1 VRARAG
7 QAAAAPEPPLAGV
20 ALVLALVPLTAMGA
34 VLGTISAFLVPVGFR
49 LGGGVPSVG
58 GANVTTPGGTSA
70 LPPLVGAAH
79 PMAVHPMAVHPM
91 AVHPMAVHPL
101 AAADGGAGGVPISLG
116 VGLAFLGCLGLAAL
130 ARVCTGERL
139 AALAPITGWLV
150 IAVLANMPI
159 HGGLVLPAVLEPG
172 LLFLYAGVVGGCLGL
187 LPQAVLELMRPIRRA
202 RSGQRSHPAA
212 TTAP

>member
-1 VRARAG
+1 MRARAG

-79 PMAVHPMAVHPM
+79 PI

-172 LLFLYAGVVGGCLGL
+172 LLFLYAGIVGGCLGL
-187 LPQAVLELMRPIRRA
+187 LPQAVLELMRPVRRA

>member
-1 VRARAG
+1 MRARAG

-70 LPPLVGAAH
+70 LPPLVGAA
-79 PMAVHPMAVHPM
+79 HPM

>member
-34 VLGTISAFLVPVGFR
+34 VLGTISAFLVPVGLR
-49 LGGGVPSVG
+49 LGGGVPSAG
-58 GANVTTPGGTSA
+58 GASVTTPGGTSA
-70 LPPLVGAAH
+70 LPPLVGAA
-79 PMAVHPMAVHPM
+79 HPM

>member
-79 PMAVHPMAVHPM
+79 PI

-187 LPQAVLELMRPIRRA
+187 LPQAVLELMRPVRRA

>member
-79 PMAVHPMAVHPM
+79 PI

-172 LLFLYAGVVGGCLGL
+172 LLFLYAGIVGGCLGL
-187 LPQAVLELMRPIRRA
+187 LPQAVLELMRPVRRA

>member
-70 LPPLVGAAH
+70 LPPLVGAA
-79 PMAVHPMAVHPM
+79 HPM

>member
-1 VRARAG
+1 MRARAG

-70 LPPLVGAAH
+70 LPPLVGA
-79 PMAVHPMAVHPM
+79 VHPL

>member
-1 VRARAG
+1 
-7 QAAAAPEPPLAGV
+7 
-20 ALVLALVPLTAMGA
+20 
-34 VLGTISAFLVPVGFR
+34 VPVGFR

-70 LPPLVGAAH
+70 LPPLVGA
-79 PMAVHPMAVHPM
+79 VHPL

-101 AAADGGAGGVPISLG
+101 AAADGGVGGVPISLG

>member
-70 LPPLVGAAH
+70 LPPLVGA
-79 PMAVHPMAVHPM
+79 VHPL